1 MEDVHSIE
9 VRRSG
14 LPSPSVRFAGA
25 ALAIVLTFFHPA
37 CDGATGQASVIEGKA
52 LYRENGCGTC
62 HGASGHGDGP
72 VAKTLDPRPR
82 DFRDQAAF
90 KNGIDVGAIARTIET
105 GVPQGGRMPQFSH
118 LMERERRSLALYV
131 ITLREPRQSQEVD
144 P

>member
-1 MEDVHSIE
+1 MEDVHSVE
-9 VRRSG
+9 VRRSRRPA
-14 LPSPSVRFAGA
+14 PSARFADA
-25 ALAIVLTFFHPA
+25 ALAMVLTFFHPA
-37 CDGATGQASVIEGKA
+37 CDREDGQASVIEGKA
-52 LYRENGCGTC
+52 LYRESGCGSC

-90 KNGIDVGAIARTIET
+90 KNGTDVGAIARTVET

-118 LMERERRSLALYV
+118 LTERERRSLALYV
-131 ITLREPRQSQEVD
+131 ITLREPPLSQEVD